1 MGETPFVGQ
10 LVTLSDDG
18 HTAECARMCDQVG
31 PGSPVISW
39 LEGRGY
45 GAGQRS
51 RERMMDFGLKSRR
64 ALVMGGT
71 KGLGR
76 SIADALAEEGA
87 TVTISG
93 RDQGRLDEA
102 AAALRAKGAAS
113 AIGIVADVASGE
125 AMDRLAEA
133 AIAAM
138 GGVDILVLNHG
149 GPPQCTASEMTEV
162 QLVEWFQH
170 IVVSPIRIANKLIPA
185 MRARGWGR
193 IIVVGSTG
201 MQQPIPNLALSN
213 TLRASIWAWL
223 KTLSGEVAQD
233 GVTMN
238 VLAPGTILTD
248 RTRDSAVATARRRNI
263 GFEEALAERLAEAS
277 AQIPAGR
284 VGMPDEYGPMG
295 AFLASDKAGYITGS
309 MIRVDGGR
317 IRGMV

>member
-1 MGETPFVGQ
+1 LITVAGLQ
-10 LVTLSDDG
+10 LTSANWDLV
-18 HTAECARMCDQVG
+18 RRW
-31 PGSPVISW
+31 PVISP
-39 LEGRGY
+39 LTGRGY

-149 GPPQCTASEMTEV
+149 GPPQCTASEMTEA

>member
-1 MGETPFVGQ
+1 
-10 LVTLSDDG
+10 
-18 HTAECARMCDQVG
+18 
-31 PGSPVISW
+31 
-39 LEGRGY
+39 
-45 GAGQRS
+45 
-51 RERMMDFGLKSRR
+51 MDMGLKNRR

-87 TVTISG
+87 ALTISG

-102 AAALRAKGAAS
+102 ATALRAKGAAS
-113 AIGIVADVASGE
+113 AIGVVADVASGE
-125 AMDRLAEA
+125 AMD
-133 AIAAM
+133 
-138 GGVDILVLNHG
+138 GVDILVLNHG
-149 GPPQCTASEMTEV
+149 GPPQCTASDMTEP

-170 IVVSPIRIANKLIPA
+170 IVVSPIRIANKLLPA
-185 MRARGWGR
+185 MRERGWGW

-201 MQQPIPNLALSN
+201 MQQPIPTLALSN

-223 KTLSGEVAQD
+223 KTMSGEVAKD

-248 RTRDSAVATARRRNI
+248 RTREAAAAAARQRNI
-263 GFEEALAERLAEAS
+263 GFEEALAERVAEA
-277 AQIPAGR
+277 ATQIPAGR

>member
-1 MGETPFVGQ
+1 
-10 LVTLSDDG
+10 
-18 HTAECARMCDQVG
+18 
-31 PGSPVISW
+31 
-39 LEGRGY
+39 
-45 GAGQRS
+45 
-51 RERMMDFGLKSRR
+51 MDFGLKNRR

-87 TVTISG
+87 AVTISG
-93 RDQGRLDEA
+93 RDHGRLDEA
-102 AAALRAKGAAS
+102 AAALRKTGAAS
-113 AIGIVADVASGE
+113 ATGVVADVASSE

-133 AIAAM
+133 AVAAM

-149 GPPQCTASEMTEV
+149 GPPQCTASEMTEA
-162 QLVEWFQH
+162 QLLEWFQH
-170 IVVSPIRIANKLIPA
+170 IVVSPIRIASKLLPP

-223 KTLSGEVAQD
+223 KTMSGEVAKD

-248 RTRDSAVATARRRNI
+248 RTNEAAAATARRRNI
-263 GFEEALAERLAEAS
+263 GFEEALAERLSEAA

-284 VGMPDEYGPMG
+284 VGMPDEYRPMG

>member
-1 MGETPFVGQ
+1 
-10 LVTLSDDG
+10 
-18 HTAECARMCDQVG
+18 
-31 PGSPVISW
+31 
-39 LEGRGY
+39 
-45 GAGQRS
+45 
-51 RERMMDFGLKSRR
+51 MDFGLKSRR

-87 TVTISG
+87 AVTISG

-102 AAALRAKGAAS
+102 AAALRAKGATS
-113 AIGIVADVASGE
+113 AIGVVADVASGD

-133 AIAAM
+133 AVVTM

-149 GPPQCTASEMTEV
+149 GPPRCTASDMTEA
-162 QLVEWFQH
+162 QLVEWFQY
-170 IVVSPIRIANKLIPA
+170 IVVSPIRIANQLLPA

-213 TLRASIWAWL
+213 TLRASVWAWL
-223 KTLSGEVAQD
+223 KTMSGEVAKD

-248 RTRDSAVATARRRNI
+248 RTNEAAAATARRRNI
-263 GFEEALAERLAEAS
+263 GFEEALAERLAEAA
-277 AQIPAGR
+277 AQIPSGR
-284 VGMPDEYGPMG
+284 VGMPDEFGPTG